1 MQLIARR
8 YGAPEAQIT
17 LSPADFVASGGQGTV
32 HARNGVAYK
41 IYSDIKHMPPMAKWT
56 ELRAVRDP
64 RLIVPTGTLHD
75 LQGNPVGICMPFIA
89 DATPLARLAT
99 GSFRR
104 KHGIDEAQAIGTL
117 DALREAIAAAHAQGV
132 HIVDLNPYNVL
143 MTAGATDVVVI
154 DADSWQTPSHPA
166 TAVLDAVRD
175 RHATVFDARS
185 DWFAFAVV
193 AAWTLLGVHPYKGTH
208 PTIQGLD
215 ARMMAHASVFDPSV
229 RRPPSARDPADMPP
243 TIRAWLESVLH
254 AGDRTVPPP
263 FAIRTLRMPSLR
275 THAPVAVTLTQVMQA
290 DAPIQACAEANA
302 VRWWITRA
310 GVFRDGRRTMPRPA
324 GQIAL
329 AASLDRVLVGA
340 VGHMGLT
347 VHDAMTGAALRC
359 TLAARAITA
368 VEGALVALTADALVA
383 LKPVGQAVAP
393 RIIARVRPATQLFD
407 GVAIQPLPTGCEAI
421 VPLGTGVARVR
432 LPIALSRVTSA
443 RAEGGVL
450 RVVAED
456 RAWTV
461 RMDGRETDIRET
473 TTDLPDADLIT
484 LPQGLTVMRVAGDA
498 VSIEP
503 VKPHARGARVVQDA
517 AWAGEGQL
525 VRLDTA
531 VGLMRGRQVWR
542 AQMR

>member
-8 YGAPEAQIT
+8 YGAPEARIA
-17 LSPADFVASGGQGTV
+17 LSPADFVATGGQGTV
-32 HARNGVAYK
+32 HARDGVAYK
-41 IYSDIKHMPPMAKWT
+41 IYSDLKHMPPMAKWA

-104 KHGIDEAQAIGTL
+104 RNGIDEAQVIGAL
-117 DALREAIAAAHAQGV
+117 DALRQAIAAAHAQGV

-143 MTAGATDVVVI
+143 VTAGATDVVVI

-175 RHATVFDARS
+175 RHATAFDARS

-208 PTIQGLD
+208 PTVSGLD
-215 ARMMAHASVFDPSV
+215 ARMTANASVFDDQV
-229 RRPPSARDPADMPP
+229 RRPPSARDPADLPA
-243 TIRAWLESVLH
+243 TIRGWLEAVLH
-254 AGDRTVPPP
+254 RGDRTPPPP
-263 FAIRTLRMPSLR
+263 FTATALRLPSLR
-275 THAPVAVTLTQVMQA
+275 THAPIAVTLTAVIQA
-290 DAPIQACAEANA
+290 DAPIQACAEVGG
-302 VRWWITRA
+302 VRWWITHA
-310 GVFRDGRRTMPRPA
+310 GVFRDGRRTMPRPE

-329 AASLDRVLVGA
+329 AARLDRVLIGA
-340 VGHMGLT
+340 VGQAGLT
-347 VHDAMTGAALRC
+347 VADAMNGDALQC
-359 TLAARAITA
+359 TLAARAVTA
-368 VEGALVALTADALVA
+368 VEGTLVALTADALVA
-383 LKPVGQAVAP
+383 LKPVGKAVAP

-407 GVAIQPLPTGCEAI
+407 GVAIQPLPGGCEAI
-421 VPLGTGVARVR
+421 VPIGAGVARAR
-432 LPIALSRVTSA
+432 LPVSLSRITSA

-461 RMDGRETDIRET
+461 RVDGRETDIRET
-473 TTDLPDADLIT
+473 ATDLPDADLIT

-503 VKPHARGARVVQDA
+503 VKPHSRGARVVQDA

>member
-1 MQLIARR
+1 MRLIVRR
-8 YGAPEAQIT
+8 HGAPEAKVT

-32 HARNGVAYK
+32 HARGGVAYK
-41 IYSDIKHMPPMAKWT
+41 IYSDVKHMPPMAKWA

-64 RLIVPTGTLHD
+64 RLVVPTGTLHD
-75 LQGNPVGICMPFIA
+75 LKGAPVGICMPFIA

-104 KHGIDEAQAIGTL
+104 RHGIDDAQVVGTL
-117 DALREAIAAAHAQGV
+117 DALRQAIVAAHAQGV

-143 MTAGATDVVVI
+143 VTAGATDVVVI

-175 RHATVFDARS
+175 RHSATFDS
-185 DWFAFAVV
+185 GTDWFAFAVV

-208 PTIQGLD
+208 PTVKGLD
-215 ARMMAHASVFDPSV
+215 ARMTAHASVFDDAV
-229 RRPPSARDPADMPP
+229 RRPPSARDPADLPA
-243 TIRAWLESVLH
+243 TVRGWLEAVLH
-254 AGDRTVPPP
+254 RAERTAPPP
-263 FAIRTLRMPSLR
+263 FTMATHRLPSLR
-275 THAPVAVTLTQVMQA
+275 THAPVAVTLTPVMQA
-290 DAPIQACAEANA
+290 DAPIQACAEVGG
-302 VRWWITRA
+302 VRWWITQA
-310 GVFRDGRRTMPRPA
+310 GVFRDGRQTMPRPA
-324 GQIAL
+324 GQITL
-329 AASLDRVLVGA
+329 AASLTRVLIGA
-340 VGHMGLT
+340 VGQAGLT
-347 VHDAMTGAALRC
+347 IHDATTGDALRC
-359 TLAARAITA
+359 TLAARGVTT
-368 VEGALVALTADALVA
+368 VDDALVALTADALVA

-393 RIIARVRPATQLFD
+393 RIVARVRPATQLFD
-407 GVAIQPLPTGCEAI
+407 GVAIQPLPGGCEAI
-421 VPLGTGVARVR
+421 VPIGAGVARVR
-432 LPIALSRVTSA
+432 LPVSLSRITSA

-450 RVVAED
+450 RVIAED

-461 RMDGRETDIRET
+461 RMDGREIDVRET

-503 VKPHARGARVVQDA
+503 AKPKAMGARRVQDD
-517 AWAGEGQL
+517 AWLGEGQL